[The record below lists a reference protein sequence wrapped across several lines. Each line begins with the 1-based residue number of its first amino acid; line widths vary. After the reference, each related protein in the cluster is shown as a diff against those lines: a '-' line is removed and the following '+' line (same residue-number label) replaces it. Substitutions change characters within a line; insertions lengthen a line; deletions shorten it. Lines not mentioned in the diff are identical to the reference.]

1 MGSSCPGP
9 TTPGSHGPEP
19 SPASGKARPEA
30 NPSRPVTAVERT
42 DAPGPGSGALREVLQ
57 EDDLCGIETLDDL
70 ARRLFATDPR
80 AIAWV
85 EEHSDW
91 RGHTIPESMLGVALA
106 KLGQGED
113 AEPEIWA
120 ECLERARRMLA

>member
-1 MGSSCPGP
+1 MSSDR
-9 TTPGSHGPEP
+9 EL
-19 SPASGKARPEA
+19 KQARIEA
-30 NPSRPVTAVERT
+30 
-42 DAPGPGSGALREVLQ
+42 
-57 EDDLCGIETLDDL
+57 LDDL
-70 ARRLFATDPR
+70 GRRLFATDPR